1 MERLYIYLLIGALV
15 LALAGGGV
23 FLFLKDKADK
33 DAKAAKAVISRPAAA
48 VARPAAVIARPA
60 AAVSKPAAAVSK
72 PAAAV
77 SKPAAAVARPSPKKP
92 AVVAVARPAAAVA
105 RPSPKKPAVVAVA
118 KPFAAVAKPVA
129 KKPAAIANCTGA
141 KHGYPYWG
149 FGIFNGGCC
158 KYSVSNDPAQCK
170 TWSQVREMVTK
181 PVTNPPPKAV
191 AVANCT
197 GAKIGYPHWGW
208 GPQYKGGCCRF
219 SSSNDPAQCKTWSQI
234 QEMLKPKTTVTG
246 QVVNAVAD
254 AGETVK
260 DVGGNVVEDVGGFFK
275 DDVGGFFKDDVG
287 GFFKGIF
294 S

>member
-33 DAKAAKAVISRPAAA
+33 DAKAVNTSSISRPVAA
-48 VARPAAVIARPA
+48 VARPA

-72 PAAAV
+72 
-77 SKPAAAVARPSPKKP
+77 
-92 AVVAVARPAAAVA
+92 PAAAVA

-208 GPQYKGGCCRF
+208 GPQYNGGCCRF
-219 SSSNDPAQCKTWSQI
+219 NSSNDPAQCKTWSQI

-254 AGETVK
+254 AGEAVK
-260 DVGGNVVEDVGGFFK
+260 EVGGNAVDDVGDFFK